1 MMRTVTPSTSSS
13 IVSSTLESFHRP
25 GSLIL
30 IPTKKKKKSE

>member
-30 IPTKKKKKSE
+30 IPTDQKEEEE